1 MGTVCVV
8 GDYVVAM
15 DPGAPVLRDAA
26 VAIEQGRVIGL
37 GPAREVIEAH
47 RPELVVGGKG
57 RVVVPGL
64 IDAHVH
70 SRERLAAFLF
80 PDTVAPDE
88 WMARY
93 AMPYHASLDE
103 RAERVAV
110 ELQLA
115 TMALQGVS
123 LYVEAGYVHLS
134 AHLDALRRIR
144 LRSILCPWLWDLPE
158 FNRTSPDEVVRV
170 ADELERSVGEFK
182 GRVSC
187 GLAPIS
193 ASTCSPELIREAK
206 RVASERGWRI
216 YVHAASTLSEVERV
230 ASRTGMTPIRYLESL
245 GVLDRDTVLV
255 HAVYLDS
262 EDVSRIARSGSGVV
276 VCPVSGAMKGK
287 GLSVKGRYLE
297 LIRSGVRL
305 CVGTDGG
312 PSSRSFSPLRAAAFL
327 ALLLKDLSSDP
338 AAFSSGSVLSLTTT
352 SASEVAGVRGAGRI
366 TVGGPADL
374 AVFDLRRSVGLL
386 PLGDPVQ
393 ALAYGDITSTAEHLI
408 VAGEFVVRDHS
419 LVGVDVEALLEEAQE
434 VVEALR

>member
-115 TMALQGVS
+115 TMAS
-123 LYVEAGYVHLS
+123 RAS
-134 AHLDALRRIR
+134 
-144 LRSILCPWLWDLPE
+144 RSTSRPVT
-158 FNRTSPDEVVRV
+158 FTSP
-170 ADELERSVGEFK
+170 LTSMRSG
-182 GRVSC
+182 G
-187 GLAPIS
+187 
-193 ASTCSPELIREAK
+193 
-206 RVASERGWRI
+206 
-216 YVHAASTLSEVERV
+216 
-230 ASRTGMTPIRYLESL
+230 
-245 GVLDRDTVLV
+245 
-255 HAVYLDS
+255 
-262 EDVSRIARSGSGVV
+262 SGSG
-276 VCPVSGAMKGK
+276 
-287 GLSVKGRYLE
+287 
-297 LIRSGVRL
+297 RSSAPG
-305 CVGTDGG
+305 CGTY
-312 PSSRSFSPLRAAAFL
+312 PSSTGRARTR
-327 ALLLKDLSSDP
+327 
-338 AAFSSGSVLSLTTT
+338 SSGSRT
-352 SASEVAGVRGAGRI
+352 SW
-366 TVGGPADL
+366 
-374 AVFDLRRSVGLL
+374 
-386 PLGDPVQ
+386 
-393 ALAYGDITSTAEHLI
+393 
-408 VAGEFVVRDHS
+408 
-419 LVGVDVEALLEEAQE
+419 
-434 VVEALR
+434 